1 MRKVDTRKRRLSR
14 ATDNRTPAL
23 TKNPRTCRE
32 YLREPFG
39 STLYRHVCR
48 KKVPVTARPNGK
60 QTESAFQLLIGVFS
74 GLTKHN
80 MCGIFGYVGD
90 RREAADAVLEGLRRL
105 DYRGYD
111 SWGVAVLNGRGIE
124 VEKQVGIVAKDPLR
138 VHGSIGIG
146 HTRWATHGAVTQ
158 TNAHPHY
165 ASDKSFVLA
174 HNGIVENVESLKET
188 LTRKGYAF
196 ETQTDTETIVRLVE
210 DKRKRSKTLSEA
222 VRAAFKELKG
232 RNTIIVLAKDGE
244 VIAARNG
251 SPLVLGTKDYSEIY
265 FSSDVLSFAPYVTS
279 VLVMENGQMVSKNGK
294 GVQVYD
300 IAKGTKIAPKF
311 EKNAIVGSDVDK
323 GGYEHFMLKEIHES
337 PFVIRQLLKE
347 KDGNIRELAHA
358 IKKAKNVYTI
368 GSGTAGAAAAQIAY
382 YLRTFGCTKATSLIG
397 AEASD
402 YYRLFK
408 KGDIII
414 APSQSGETADV
425 LEVLEIAKSKGA
437 KIASHVNMPGS
448 MMTRMSDYTFM
459 AEAGPEI
466 CVMSTKIFT
475 SQISWGYLIA
485 KAVSGRLTEGR
496 RNLKSLANTIET
508 YLADDGHRKSIMRLA
523 EVFAKKDHLFLLG
536 KGQNAQIIKE
546 GMVKIIEGS
555 YVHAHGIPAGDL
567 KHYAITLMEEG
578 TPVIAIVSNDD
589 LQNDMKNSIHEVQ
602 ARGAHVVGLT
612 SVSGGNYKDILPV
625 PDTKET
631 SAIMNIIPLQLLAYY
646 MAKARGNN
654 IDKPRNIAKSV
665 TVK

>member
-1 MRKVDTRKRRLSR
+1 
-14 ATDNRTPAL
+14 
-23 TKNPRTCRE
+23 
-32 YLREPFG
+32 
-39 STLYRHVCR
+39 
-48 KKVPVTARPNGK
+48 
-60 QTESAFQLLIGVFS
+60 
-74 GLTKHN
+74 
-80 MCGIFGYVGD
+80 MCGIFGYVGTT
-90 RREAADAVLEGLRRL
+90 RNASDAVMEGLRRL

-124 VEKQVGIVAKDPLR
+124 VEKQVGIVSKEPL
-138 VHGSIGIG
+138 VIHGNIGIG
-146 HTRWATHGAVTQ
+146 HTRWATHGAVTE

-174 HNGIVENVESLKET
+174 HNGIVENVTELKEI
-188 LTRKGYAF
+188 LTKKGYSF
-196 ETQTDTETIVRLVE
+196 ESQTDTEAIVRLVE
-210 DKRKRSKTLSEA
+210 DKRKKAKSLTEA
-222 VRAAFKELKG
+222 VRAAFKELAG

-251 SPLVLGTKDYSEIY
+251 SPLVLGTKDNSEIY
-265 FSSDVLSFAPYVTS
+265 FSSDVLSFAPYVSS
-279 VLVMENGQMVSKNGK
+279 VLVMSNGQMVTKKGT
-294 GVQVYD
+294 GVQVMD
-300 IAKGTKIAPKF
+300 IAKGKKIAPKF
-311 EKNAIVGSDVDK
+311 ERNAIVGSEVDK
-323 GGYEHFMLKEIHES
+323 GAYEHYMLKEIHES

-347 KDGNIRELAHA
+347 KDVHIRALASA

-368 GSGTAGAAAAQIAY
+368 GSGTAGAAAAQIAF
-382 YLRTFGCTKATSLIG
+382 YLRVYGGIKATSLIG
-397 AEASD
+397 AEAAD
-402 YYRLFK
+402 FYGLFSK
-408 KGDIII
+408 DDLLI

-425 LEVLEIAKSKGA
+425 LEVLEIAQKKGA

-448 MMTRMSDYTFM
+448 MMTRMSDYQFM

-475 SQISWGYLIA
+475 SQIAWGYLVA
-485 KAVSGRLTEGR
+485 KAVRGKLAEGR
-496 RNLKSLANTIET
+496 RNLKTLARTIEA
-508 YLADDGHRKSIMRLA
+508 YLKDAKMRERIQKLA
-523 EVFAKKDHLFLLG
+523 SVLARKDHLFLLG

-578 TPVIAIVSNDD
+578 TPVIAIVSNDE
-589 LQNDMKNSIHEVQ
+589 LQNDMHNAIHEIQ

-612 SVSGGNYKDILPV
+612 SVSDGLYRDILPV

-631 SAIMNIIPLQLLAYY
+631 AAIMNVIPLQLLAYY
-646 MAKARGNN
+646 MAKAKGNN